1 MSEMLGN
8 QYFMVRKYFD
18 AKTEYENELIKYPAN
33 KSILKKLIICLTQT
47 GEVQKAL
54 DHFYK
59 LAITD
64 IEYIID
70 TDPVRDDC
78 PCVELIEQLKKSI
91 GNYKNVFDEQVING
105 ILWGYCDI
113 TNSIQH
119 FEKAAL
125 IDRSNRK
132 ITEIIDVMN
141 QYISKSNTL
150 IQLN

>member
-8 QYFMVRKYFD
+8 QYFMVRKYYE
-18 AKTEYENELIKYPAN
+18 AKIEFENELIKYPAN
-33 KSILKKLIICLTQT
+33 KLVLKKLIICFTQT
-47 GEVQKAL
+47 GEIQKAL
-54 DHFYK
+54 EHFYQ

-64 IEYIID
+64 FEYIID

-78 PCVELIEQLKKSI
+78 PCPELIEQLKKSI
-91 GNYKNVFDEQVING
+91 GNYKNDFDEQVING

-113 TNSIQH
+113 TNSIHH
-119 FEKAAL
+119 FEKAAS

-132 ITEIIDVMN
+132 ISEIIDVMN
-141 QYISKSNTL
+141 QYINKSNTL